1 MYTVI
6 LPYISSLFF
15 ALNHPN
21 YARGSIR
28 YHYNLLQLENT
39 HPEVYKDFKNRSFD
53 IKISNRPFS
62 GILVN
67 LTLEQTINVN
77 SASQCKVI
85 NYITD

>member
-1 MYTVI
+1 MQGGASDTITICCNLKTHTLKFIKI
-6 LPYISSLFF
+6 LK
-15 ALNHPN
+15 
-21 YARGSIR
+21 
-28 YHYNLLQLENT
+28 T
-39 HPEVYKDFKNRSFD
+39 SFD

-77 SASQCKVI
+77 SASQRKVI